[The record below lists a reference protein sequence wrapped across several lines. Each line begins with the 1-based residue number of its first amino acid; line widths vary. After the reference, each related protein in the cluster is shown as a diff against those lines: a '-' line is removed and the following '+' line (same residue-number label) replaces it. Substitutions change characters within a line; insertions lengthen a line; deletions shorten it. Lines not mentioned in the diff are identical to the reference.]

1 MIDTLALGRALMGH
15 DAMGL
20 RILVAEIMLDPL
32 QLARAPEPD
41 TTVGHERAAAAAI
54 VELLCERA
62 GITPPDWVSSVP
74 ALSEPHFVLS
84 HAQRLPRLRALCLE
98 ESPPALRRR
107 GFLAPPD
114 FLTTA

>member
-1 MIDTLALGRALMGH
+1 MIDTLELGRALMGH

-20 RILVAEIMLDPL
+20 RIMVAEIMLDPL
-32 QLARAPEPD
+32 RLAQAPEPD
-41 TTVGHERAAAAAI
+41 TSVGNERAAAAAI

-62 GITPPDWVSSVP
+62 GIMPPDWVDRAPV
-74 ALSEPHFVLS
+74 LNEPHFVLS
-84 HAQRLPRLRALCLE
+84 HAQRMPRLRALCLE